1 MEKACT
7 YPDLVSAARAAWP
20 DVVFREDDF
29 AAFVAARSPS
39 IERAGDLLVA
49 FASAAGDPLALAILE
64 REYLARLPALLS
76 SRLGAE
82 AAEVVQMVRERMLV
96 PDASGTPARIASYAG
111 RGALLGWLRVA
122 AVRLALNLQRSRRR
136 EVPFDEDV
144 ELAQRASGDLA
155 MDDLKRRY
163 RTEFKEAFGAAL
175 AALAPRERL
184 LLRQHY
190 LDRLPMETI
199 GRLHQVHRITIVR
212 WMDAARVAL
221 ARETRRELGARLRI
235 DHEELESILRLLE
248 SQMDMSIRA
257 FLD

>member
-7 YPDLVSAARAAWP
+7 YPELTTAARAAWP
-20 DVVFREDDF
+20 HVVFADDELE
-29 AAFVAARSPS
+29 AFVATRSAS
-39 IERAGDLLVA
+39 VERAGDLLLA
-49 FASAAGDPLALAILE
+49 FACAKGDPAALAILE
-64 REYLARLPALLS
+64 REYFARLPTLLP

-82 AAEVVQMVRERMLV
+82 ASEVVQMVRERMLV
-96 PDASGTPARIASYAG
+96 PNETGAPARIASYGG

-136 EVPFDEDV
+136 EVPLDEDV
-144 ELAQRASGDLA
+144 ELATRASGDLA
-155 MDDLKRRY
+155 IDDLKRRY
-163 RTEFKEAFGAAL
+163 RTEFKDAFGAAL
-175 AALAPRERL
+175 GALAPRDRL

-221 ARETRRELGARLRI
+221 AGATRRELGTRLRV
-235 DHEELESILRLLE
+235 DPEELESILRLLE
-248 SQMDMSIRA
+248 SQMDLSIRA